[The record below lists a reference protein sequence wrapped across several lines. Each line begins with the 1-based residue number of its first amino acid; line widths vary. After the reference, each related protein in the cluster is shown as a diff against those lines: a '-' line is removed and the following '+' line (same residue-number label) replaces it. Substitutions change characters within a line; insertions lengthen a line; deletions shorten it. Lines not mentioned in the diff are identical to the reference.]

1 MPLRKFIPLLLS
13 FVLLAGC
20 QQNSVPSSVVRDAK
34 NELVI
39 YSWEGYLPDS
49 VLDAFT
55 EETGIPWRYSTF
67 ESNEEMFIKLSSNGA
82 TQYDLVLA
90 SDYIISDAVR
100 ADLAMPLNKE
110 QIARFTDIDPSFQ
123 SHFYDPENTYTVP
136 FAAGSPLIIYDPA
149 KVDVPIRG
157 YEDLWNP
164 ALENSLAVFDD
175 ARLMVGFTMK
185 TLGGSLN
192 STDPELI
199 ALAGE
204 KLQGLAPNVK
214 ALQYNTGGERI
225 VSGEVSVSF
234 VFTPHMLYAIKE
246 RPDLKVVYPEEG
258 LGFGID
264 AFFIPANAPHSDAA
278 HAFLNF
284 ILDGAI
290 SAELS
295 EYAGYMNC
303 VSTARAYMSEDL
315 LNNEYLY
322 IPVDALEGAEF
333 MQDIPFEA
341 TESIEAV
348 WENFKALLAQR

>member
-1 MPLRKFIPLLLS
+1 MLFRKFIPLLLVV
-13 FVLLAGC
+13 FLLAGC
-20 QQNSVPSSVVRDAK
+20 QQNSLPSSVDATSN
-34 NELVI
+34 NELVL
-39 YSWEGYLPDS
+39 YSWEGYLPSD

-55 EETGIPWRYSTF
+55 EATGITWRYSTF
-67 ESNEEMFIKLSSNGA
+67 DSNEEMLIKLGSNGA

-100 ADLAMPLNKE
+100 ANLALPLNKE
-110 QIARFTDIDPSFQ
+110 LISRFADIDPSFQ
-123 SHFYDPENTYTVP
+123 SHFYDPKNEYTIP

-149 KVDVPIRG
+149 LVDVPIRG
-157 YEDLWNP
+157 YDDLWNP

-192 STDPELI
+192 STDAELI
-199 ALAGE
+199 AQAGE
-204 KLQGLAPNVK
+204 KLQGLAPNIK
-214 ALQYNTGGERI
+214 ALQYSTGGERI

-264 AFFIPANAPHSDAA
+264 AFFIPANAPNAEAA
-278 HAFLNF
+278 HAFLNY
-284 ILDGAI
+284 ILEGSV

-303 VSTARAYMSEDL
+303 VSTARAFMSSDI

-322 IPVDALEGAEF
+322 IPADILEDAEF

-341 TESIEAV
+341 TEQIETV
-348 WENFKALLAQR
+348 WENFKASLGSR